1 MARFPDI
8 HIRNLAVAN
17 EKGQNLGNNEAHRHN
32 WRKLAGTR
40 PQQSTATVQAIKGR
54 FVIKRLVSAAARA
67 FLVSLLIAM
76 PAMILPGVASDTVQ
90 MVALLSLVAAML
102 TFVEY
107 VSEYPSLVE
116 FRDAPPFN
124 RMRFIALFVTVLLL
138 CLISRGQVHPNQF
151 SDALTTVGARL
162 GNAMDFPF
170 SPVRLMVLMAP
181 PTSGFEEVQM
191 LRIHAGLAYLISLV
205 TLLVFGTLVRLL
217 DWPIR
222 KGAFNFW
229 VNLPLF
235 DPTAGRDILR
245 RLKRD
250 SHVNVALGFLLP
262 FIIPAVLKLAAVYST
277 SLTLTDPQTLI
288 WTMSAW
294 AFLPASLIMR
304 GVALMRIADLIEEK
318 RRRAYAQAELQVASA

>member
-1 MARFPDI
+1 MYRD
-8 HIRNLAVAN
+8 
-17 EKGQNLGNNEAHRHN
+17 
-32 WRKLAGTR
+32 R
-40 PQQSTATVQAIKGR
+40 PECEGR
-54 FVIKRLVSAAARA
+54 SVIKRMVGAAARA
-67 FLVSLLIAM
+67 FLVALLIAM
-76 PAMILPGVASDTVQ
+76 PAVMLPDVLSETAQ
-90 MVALLSLVAAML
+90 MVSLLALVAALL

-107 VSEYPSLVE
+107 VSDYPSLIE
-116 FRDAPPFN
+116 FRNAPPFN
-124 RMRFIALFVTVLLL
+124 RMRFIALFVTILLL
-138 CLISRGQVHPNQF
+138 SLISRGQVYPTLF
-151 SDALTTVGARL
+151 SDVLTTMGMKI
-162 GNAMDFPF
+162 GIAMDFPF

-181 PTSGFEEVQM
+181 PDTSFAELQM
-191 LRIHAGLAYLISLV
+191 LRTHAGLAYLVSLT
-205 TLLVFGTLVRLL
+205 TLLVFVALVRLM

-235 DPTAGRDILR
+235 DPTAGGDVLA

-262 FIIPAVLKLAAVYST
+262 FLIPAVLKIA
-277 SLTLTDPQTLI
+277 SLYATPLSISDPQTLI

-318 RRRAYAQAELQVASA
+318 RRRAYAQAQAQAQAA

>member
-1 MARFPDI
+1 MYRD
-8 HIRNLAVAN
+8 
-17 EKGQNLGNNEAHRHN
+17 
-32 WRKLAGTR
+32 R
-40 PQQSTATVQAIKGR
+40 PECEGR
-54 FVIKRLVSAAARA
+54 SVIKRMVGAAARA
-67 FLVSLLIAM
+67 FLVALLIAM
-76 PAMILPGVASDTVQ
+76 PAVMLPDVLSETAQ
-90 MVALLSLVAAML
+90 MVSLLALVAALL

-107 VSEYPSLVE
+107 VSDYPSLIE
-116 FRDAPPFN
+116 FRNAPPFN
-124 RMRFIALFVTVLLL
+124 RMRFIALFVTILLL
-138 CLISRGQVHPNQF
+138 SLISRGQVYPTLF
-151 SDALTTVGARL
+151 SDVLTTMGMKI
-162 GNAMDFPF
+162 GIAMDFPF

-181 PTSGFEEVQM
+181 PDTSFAELQM
-191 LRIHAGLAYLISLV
+191 LRTHAGLAYLVSLT
-205 TLLVFGTLVRLL
+205 TLLVFVALVRLM

-235 DPTAGRDILR
+235 DPTAGGDVLA

-262 FIIPAVLKLAAVYST
+262 FLIPAVLKIA
-277 SLTLTDPQTLI
+277 SLYATPLSISDPQTLI

-318 RRRAYAQAELQVASA
+318 RRRAYAQAQA